1 MKKIAIITLAI
12 LLVSTIS
19 GCLGGGAGTPQDSVG
34 QGYPG
39 VEFIQ
44 FYPINN
50 YVPEKSDASFYYA
63 IQNNGYFDAEN
74 VQVMLYNCGDIK
86 DGTHTWADG
95 DLTYNCNTYVPG
107 GNNNP
112 KDGLTLKMPDRIQ
125 GVTGEVADAEVSLS
139 TDNANLPVGESPH
152 TVSARVRYN
161 YQTTAIRD
169 VVFTTFN
176 NWKEKGGAIETG
188 LLMSSSKPAPI
199 EVSINA
205 PDNAI
210 IITEKTNKDDKPMD
224 QAQEFTIAVQI
235 RNTGGGFLKD
245 KSLNYVE
252 LCYDPMLVDVADPK
266 DFITC
271 KDLFNADGT
280 EKPGAINDAGNS
292 WDICCDKIQYKAY
305 DTIEPNCLCV
315 PVTDNKLSLVG
326 LTNQWRD
333 VSAVFKTAM
342 DTSVGGNPLKAAVKV
357 QDISNFGSTVEY
369 TYMTDTSTQLT
380 LLGQ

>member
-86 DGTHTWADG
+86 KGTHSWSEAADLG
-95 DLTYNCNTYVPG
+95 YTCNNYLPG
-107 GNNNP
+107 QN
-112 KDGLTLKMPDRIQ
+112 KDPRDGITMKMPDRIQ
-125 GVTGEVADAEVSLS
+125 GVTGEVADAEISLE
-139 TDNANLPVGESPH
+139 TTNANLPVGESPH
-152 TVSARVRYN
+152 TVSARVRYD

-176 NWKEKGGAIETG
+176 NWKEKGGSIETG

-205 PDNAI
+205 PDKAI
-210 IITEKTNKDDKPMD
+210 IITEKKVGDVYMD
-224 QAQEFTIAVQI
+224 QPQEFTIAVQI

-245 KSLNYVE
+245 KSVNYVE
-252 LCYDPMLVDVADPK
+252 LCYDPVLVEVANPK

-271 KDLFNADGT
+271 KDLVDGD
-280 EKPGAINDAGNS
+280 EA
-292 WDICCDKIQYKAY
+292 WDSCCNKIENQVY
-305 DTIEPNCLCV
+305 DPKIPNCLCV
-315 PVTDNKLSLVG
+315 PADKQDTKLSLVG

-333 VSAVFKTAM
+333 VSAIFKTAVD
-342 DTSVGGNPLKAAVKV
+342 DTGDAAVQV